1 MTVEKCIQCG
11 ICRVNCPF
19 FKLILKESVSPRG
32 LTLLA
37 KKQIA
42 TPAFYYCTLCKACE
56 IKCPLNLKL
65 CDAFRKARLIL
76 AEKGKTT
83 KENKEMIGYIQ
94 CNYTK
99 NPYSKLG
106 YIDDLFVL
114 KKFRRKGI
122 ATKLIVEFTKILKK
136 KGYKKLQMS
145 VNTRNT
151 NAISLYK
158 KLGFEIFHYGL
169 RKEWK

>member
-1 MTVEKCIQCG
+1 MEITKAKKEY
-11 ICRVNCPF
+11 
-19 FKLILKESVSPRG
+19 FKDYLFLKRKEERDYSKITGRKIKYPTDKILRKEFNESISSDKNLILF
-32 LTLLA
+32 A
-37 KKQIA
+37 
-42 TPAFYYCTLCKACE
+42 
-56 IKCPLNLKL
+56 
-65 CDAFRKARLIL
+65 
-76 AEKGKTT
+76 